1 MPEFEISIYNMEVVE
16 ALESGKRH
24 KDLDDRWAETHVIE
38 FNARDEAG
46 VRRNRGIRRRAAISS
61 RTCPRFSPY

>member
-24 KDLDDRWAETHVIE
+24 KDLDDQWAETHVIE
-38 FNARDEAG
+38 FNAKDEAG
-46 VRRNRGIRRRAAISS
+46 ARRKAESRYPPARGYIITDVSEI
-61 RTCPRFSPY
+61 